1 MAGRQ
6 RRVSIRS
13 VNVTVEMAKDK
24 AYKQLYSE
32 LVSWIRKATA
42 KAEVTGALSHEEG
55 AFEIHCEGRV
65 IFSKLARHGFPVL
78 NEVAQVVRCIS
89 ESKPWEEITKINRA
103 KCRCGHEDCMCGISI
118 MVTKAT
124 CPCECD
130 GECPGA

>member
-1 MAGRQ
+1 MEALNIGPLESEPWTFVSPRMAYYACPFLANRNANILYLFSYLQ
-6 RRVSIRS
+6 MVKSLFMTIS
-13 VNVTVEMAKDK
+13 YNV
-24 AYKQLYSE
+24 
-32 LVSWIRKATA
+32 
-42 KAEVTGALSHEEG
+42 
-55 AFEIHCEGRV
+55 F
-65 IFSKLARHGFPVL
+65 LAQ
-78 NEVAQVVRCIS
+78 VAQVVRCIG

>member
-1 MAGRQ
+1 MRQ
-6 RRVSIRS
+6 QSMFHISMVKSLFMTIS
-13 VNVTVEMAKDK
+13 YNV
-24 AYKQLYSE
+24 
-32 LVSWIRKATA
+32 
-42 KAEVTGALSHEEG
+42 
-55 AFEIHCEGRV
+55 F
-65 IFSKLARHGFPVL
+65 LAQ
-78 NEVAQVVRCIS
+78 VAQVVRCIG